1 MQVDEKFRI
10 VYDENNVI
18 LQFHEIRIKTKK
30 DGTEEQY
37 EFVDNFY
44 YSNITQ
50 ALKSYTNKCLNG
62 SNSILGLIK
71 RIENLETLIPNLK

>member
-1 MQVDEKFRI
+1 MEVDEKFRI

-18 LQFHEIRIKTKK
+18 LQFHEIRIKSKK
-30 DGTEEQY
+30 DETKEEY

-44 YSNITQ
+44 YSNIAQ
-50 ALKSYTNKCLNG
+50 ALKSYTNKCLKG
-62 SNSILGLIK
+62 SDSISELIQ